1 MSKIEKSTEDFEKEI
16 AKEIKVDSEGKGV
29 ASIRATARLV
39 GIAYSTLSY
48 ALDISGQKKP
58 SKLAQMLMGNGFNP
72 VNFSD
77 TGIPDIAVALIVKFY
92 AWMNGDKCTE
102 QAKSIDL
109 LFTTIATR
117 VWMQKVT
124 GWKPT
129 VTQESIE
136 EFVAKQLPSVPNVW
150 ECRFP
155 VEFWERLH
163 RVYGL
168 KRGDKGCAMFLNA
181 YIYNFFPDEVLERL
195 EEINPMRPEGFRNA
209 KKHQHFD
216 GIMLE
221 SLKKQ
226 IERVMML
233 LDMSTDKNDFRSLAK
248 RLTKLRI
255 VKKAKSLPTP

>member
-1 MSKIEKSTEDFEKEI
+1 MSEIEKSTEDFEEQI
-16 AKEIKVDSEGKGV
+16 AKEIKVDSEGKGRV
-29 ASIRATARLV
+29 T
-39 GIAYSTLSY
+39 
-48 ALDISGQKKP
+48 ISGCARIVGVSHQALSNAFLPCNLKS
-58 SKLAQMLMGNGFNP
+58 SKIAQMLVTQGFDP
-72 VNFSD
+72 ATFS
-77 TGIPDIAVALIVKFY
+77 TESIPDLALAFIVKHY
-92 AWMNGDKCTE
+92 AWMAGRYCTI
-102 QAKSIDL
+102 QAQKFDMFL
-109 LFTTIATR
+109 TGVMTR

-129 VTQESIE
+129 EREESIE

-155 VEFWERLH
+155 IEFWERLH

-233 LDMSTDKNDFRSLAK
+233 LDMSKDKDDFRGLAK

-255 VKKAKSLPTP
+255 VKKAKSLPST